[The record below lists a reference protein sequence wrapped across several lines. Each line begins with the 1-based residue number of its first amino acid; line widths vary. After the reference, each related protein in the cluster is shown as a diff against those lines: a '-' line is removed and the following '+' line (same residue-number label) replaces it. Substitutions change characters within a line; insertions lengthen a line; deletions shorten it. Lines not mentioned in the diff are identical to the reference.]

1 MKLCVF
7 QGTFNPI
14 HNAHIRV
21 VRYAID
27 KYGFDKLLIIPA
39 YKPPHKDYDRDM
51 SLHRLEMAKL
61 ALSDLNN
68 PKIEVSD
75 IEFQREGKSY
85 TYLTI
90 CELYKKYDV
99 EGKINFIIGTDA
111 FKQIETWYEADKLKN
126 IIKFIVFKR
135 ENNFSPLE
143 YNYLKNKGYDFDFE
157 ELAFEDISSTELR
170 EKIKKSENTENL
182 ISEKVK
188 EYILENGLYE
198 N

>member
-51 SLHRLEMAKL
+51 SSHRLEMAKL

-143 YNYLKNKGYDFDFE
+143 YNYLKDKGYDFDFE

-188 EYILENGLYE
+188 EYILKNGLYE
-198 N
+198 D

>member
-14 HNAHIRV
+14 HNAHLRIV
-21 VRYAID
+21 QYAIN

-39 YKPPHKDYDRDM
+39 YKPPHKDYEDNM
-51 SLHRLEMAKL
+51 SIHRLNMAKL
-61 ALSDLNN
+61 AVANLNN
-68 PKIEVSD
+68 PKIEISD
-75 IEFQREGKSY
+75 IEYQRDGKSY

-99 EGKINFIIGTDA
+99 EGRINFIIGTDA
-111 FKQIETWYEADKLKN
+111 FKQIETWYKADKLKN
-126 IIKFIVFKR
+126 LIKFIVFKR

-143 YNYLKNKGYDFDFE
+143 YNYLKDKGYDFDFE
-157 ELAFEDISSTELR
+157 DLPFEDISSTELR
-170 EKIKKSENTENL
+170 KRIKENENTENL
-182 ISEKVK
+182 INEKVK
-188 EYILENGLYE
+188 EYILKNGLYE

>member
-39 YKPPHKDYDRDM
+39 YKPPHKDYDGNM
-51 SLHRLEMAKL
+51 SYYRLEMAKL

-90 CELYKKYDV
+90 CELYKQYDV
-99 EGKINFIIGTDA
+99 EGKIIFIIGTDA
-111 FKQIETWYEADKLKN
+111 FKQIETWYKADKLKN
-126 IIKFIVFKR
+126 LIKFIVFKR
-135 ENNFSPLE
+135 GNNFSPLE
-143 YNYLKNKGYDFDFE
+143 YNYLKDKGYDFDFE
-157 ELAFEDISSTELR
+157 DLPFEDISSTELR
-170 EKIKKSENTENL
+170 KRIKENENTENL
-182 ISEKVK
+182 INEKVK
-188 EYILENGLYE
+188 EYILKNGLYE